1 MKLLAVSLY
10 ALILTINCFAKDK
23 SNGLCRGIDETIVLK
38 DKKTDKLKGV
48 LVCSKQVPSRGVVI
62 FKDKNDDG
70 ILDKNDTVAYF
81 ISKKFQVF
89 RNVLANKIDGF
100 DEELKRYFE
109 YSGQES
115 TYYQIYIED
124 LIEVSNLKSIHKS
137 ILNPGG
143 PEENSEEI
151 EEDVSFDDLSVE
163 DLYRQRYYSPKTGT
177 FISPDPLGLAS
188 GDPNPYRYVG
198 NNPINLTDPFG
209 LSPGDLFT
217 TPERAALDAHN
228 FFNTQSQQNDRE
240 FGVVLYV
247 NKDGTYSYTNPNI
260 GEVGS
265 GTVDIPRSPP
275 GTIPV
280 GAYHTHGYYNPGGV
294 NDFFSSRDKR
304 AAINSLQSEYLGT
317 PSGFFLKYNPFTAI
331 TSRTGERMCAP

>member
-23 SNGLCRGIDETIVLK
+23 SNGLCQGIDETIVLK

-48 LVCSKQVPSRGVVI
+48 LICSKQVPSRGVVI

-89 RNVLANKIDGF
+89 RDVLANKIDGF
-100 DEELKRYFE
+100 DEELKRHFE
-109 YSGQES
+109 YSGKES

-124 LIEVSNLKSIHKS
+124 LIEVSNLKNFHKS

-177 FISPDPLGLAS
+177 FISPDPIGFRGGSFNLYS
-188 GDPNPYRYVG
+188 YVS
-198 NNPINLTDPFG
+198 NNPLNFIDPTGLDVRRVKILTNNNIPHSVLIVEHPITGGVVEIDYGPEGKFDLARTVPGKVTVSQYPFDSLDSVLNKYIVLDKSGIIETTKAQDIEIINRAINTQNSSRPYHPFG
-209 LSPGDLFT
+209 GFGGKNCFQVSRELCGDVC
-217 TPERAALDAHN
+217 
-228 FFNTQSQQNDRE
+228 Q
-240 FGVVLYV
+240 
-247 NKDGTYSYTNPNI
+247 
-260 GEVGS
+260 
-265 GTVDIPRSPP
+265 
-275 GTIPV
+275 
-280 GAYHTHGYYNPGGV
+280 
-294 NDFFSSRDKR
+294 
-304 AAINSLQSEYLGT
+304 
-317 PSGFFLKYNPFTAI
+317 
-331 TSRTGERMCAP
+331 